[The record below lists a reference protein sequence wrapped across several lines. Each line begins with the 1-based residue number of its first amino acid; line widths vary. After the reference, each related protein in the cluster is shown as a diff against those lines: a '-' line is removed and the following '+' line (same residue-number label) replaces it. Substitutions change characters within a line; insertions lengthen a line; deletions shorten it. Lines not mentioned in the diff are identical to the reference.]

1 MKYLPKPRT
10 HFMKG
15 TARDFIKAVIL
26 IWGAIFLIQPV
37 YAERL
42 YVFYPS
48 VMRTQIMQ
56 KKLTRALP
64 GIEVRV
70 FGRYKDFR
78 AKTKSDSPDAILSKA
93 PVIQQ
98 LGSYSIKRK
107 GVRDNDTNEPYVLLS
122 VGKRVNPAKMAGK
135 TIGVFDILG
144 RKGMK
149 KFIGNYFRSKP
160 RLKRV
165 SKMED
170 LLQLLTF
177 NMVDAILIPKIY
189 VAYFKE
195 ISKLDFIVTSV
206 PKMRVDIIAL
216 AIKKRGNAARIVR
229 SFASMN
235 DNTKTLLDIDNWEEA
250 R

>member
-1 MKYLPKPRT
+1 
-10 HFMKG
+10 MKG
-15 TARDFIKAVIL
+15 TYQYFIKTTIL
-26 IWGAIFLIQPV
+26 IWGAIFFVQPI

-48 VMRTQIMQ
+48 TVRTQIMQ
-56 KKLTRALP
+56 KKLSQALP

-70 FGRYKDFR
+70 FGRYRDFK
-78 AKTKSDSPDAILSKA
+78 AKTKADSPDAILSKA
-93 PVIQQ
+93 PIIEN
-98 LGSYSIKRK
+98 LRGYLIKRN
-107 GVRDNDTNEPYVLLS
+107 GTRDDETDESYVLLS
-122 VGKRVNPAKMAGK
+122 VGKRINSANMTAT

-144 RKGMK
+144 RRGMK
-149 KFIGNYFRSKP
+149 KFIGQYFSVTP

-177 NMVDAILIPKIY
+177 NMVDAILIPEIY

-195 ISKLDFIVTSV
+195 ISKLHFIKTPVYE
-206 PKMRVDIIAL
+206 MRVGIIAL
-216 AIKKRGNAARIVR
+216 AIKYRRNTDHILRR
-229 SFASMN
+229 FSSMN
-235 DNTKTLLDIDNWEEA
+235 DNIKTLLDIDKWEDA